1 LRIGLLGL
9 ELLLGELVLE
19 LLLLHDRRLTDLFE
33 LLLELCNP
41 QSRRHCIFLQVDLTL
56 SMLS

>member
-1 LRIGLLGL
+1 LCIGLLGL
-9 ELLLGELVLE
+9 APLLIELIFE
-19 LLLLHDRRLTDLFE
+19 LLLLHSRRLTDLFE

-41 QSRRHCIFLQVDLTL
+41 QSRHRYIFQQVDPTL